1 MSRRVGRGSKRVSK
15 RSIVAPDRRGA
26 AFLSVM
32 PVRALLFAGVSL
44 AGFAAMPLHAQQ
56 HAPQAADAG
65 QAGAQ
70 ASADDSGDIVVTAQ
84 FRGQRVQDTPIAIT
98 AVSGQMLQ
106 DKGLSRIT
114 DITDSAPNV
123 VMKPSG
129 SVYGPAATLFIRGVG
144 QMDSS
149 FAVDP
154 GVGLYVDDVYRG
166 ITFGSMLDLLD
177 LDRVEILRGPQGTL
191 AGKNSIGG
199 AVKLFTRLPQGDGSG
214 YVEATTGSFDR
225 IDIKAA
231 ADIAIVPDRLFM
243 RVSGVTRHRDGYFTR
258 LDYNCAHPGGAQA
271 PTATGTESGCVA
283 GHEGGQDYT
292 AGRLALRWLAS
303 DRVEVNLAASR
314 LVDDSEPTATKLI
327 SLNPPAAN
335 TPGFPDRSVFI
346 TAPDAYTSYANY
358 KVQPFTDP
366 PNYLGL
372 PGTGSHPAMA
382 FPTHNRIRAWDVAG
396 TIDVDL
402 ADALSLKSITAYQY
416 TDGRYSTDNDGTPFG
431 ISGAVFRQR
440 YRQFTQELRLNGA
453 FGTAV
458 DWTLGLYYF
467 NGKGYMTGSNVISP
481 GLANETINGVDD
493 YIPSTSKSAFAHA
506 VWHITDRLNL
516 TGGLRY
522 TKDEKSYSFRR
533 TNIFLPGQPTYTT
546 AARIDGLNS
555 TFRGDRWDY
564 RINLDYKVTD
574 NILGYAQFSTGYRGG
589 GVNPRPFI
597 VEQALPF
604 GPETLNAYEIGLKTD
619 LFDRALRLNLSAF
632 INDYKDMIFSNT
644 APTIVNGVVLSPVN
658 GTPVNAGDGRFKG
671 LELEA
676 GLRLLDGL
684 TIDGNVSYLDF
695 KLKRIGAAGATITG
709 ITLANIAPY
718 VTKWKASGGIQ
729 YRFDLGAGI
738 GSLAPRFDIA
748 YQSSFY
754 TNIDNNPASLT
765 PGYTVANARL
775 GWRSDDEDW
784 DVSLAVTNLFDKFYY
799 QNKFR
804 GPAIQ
809 SVTGQ
814 PAPPREWSISLR
826 RSF

>member
-1 MSRRVGRGSKRVSK
+1 MYFKSI
-15 RSIVAPDRRGA
+15 RSLLRAGTGLIV
-26 AFLSVM
+26 
-32 PVRALLFAGVSL
+32 
-44 AGFAAMPLHAQQ
+44 FAASPLLAQQ
-56 HAPQAADAG
+56 TPDAPPTQEQAQDADV
-65 QAGAQ
+65 
-70 ASADDSGDIVVTAQ
+70 GDIVVTAQ

-106 DKGLSRIT
+106 DQGMSRIT
-114 DITDSAPNV
+114 DITNSAPNV

-199 AVKLFTRLPQGDGSG
+199 AVKLFTKVPTGDGSG
-214 YVEATTGSFDR
+214 YIEATTGSFNRMDV
-225 IDIKAA
+225 KAA
-231 ADIAIVPDRLFM
+231 ADISIVPDTLFM

-258 LDYNCAHPGGAQA
+258 LDYNCVNPTGTQA
-271 PTATGTESGCVA
+271 PTSTTTDGSCVA

-292 AGRLALRWLAS
+292 AGRVALRWIAS
-303 DRVEVNLAASR
+303 DKVEVNLAASR

-327 SLNPPAAN
+327 SLNAPEAN

-346 TAPDAYTSYANY
+346 TGPQSYSSYSNY
-358 KVQPFTDP
+358 QIQSFTDP
-366 PNYLGL
+366 ANYLGL
-372 PGTGSHPAMA
+372 PGTGTHPAMS
-382 FPTHNRIRAWDVAG
+382 FPTNNRIRAWDIAG
-396 TIDVDL
+396 TIDVRLNDS
-402 ADALSLKSITAYQY
+402 LSLKSITAYQY
-416 TDGRYSTDNDGTPFG
+416 TNGRYSTDNDGTPFG
-431 ISGAVFRQR
+431 ISGGVFKQK
-440 YRQFTQELRLNGA
+440 YRQFTQELRLNGEVGA
-453 FGTAV
+453 ML

-467 NGKGYMTGSNVISP
+467 NGKGYMTGTNIVSP
-481 GLANETINGVDD
+481 GLSNETVNSVDD

-516 TGGLRY
+516 TGGIRY
-522 TKDEKSYSFRR
+522 TKDEKRYTFHRG
-533 TNIFLPGQPTYTT
+533 NVFLPGEPTYTT
-546 AARIDGLNS
+546 ASRIDGLTS
-555 TFRGDRWDY
+555 SYSGDRWDY
-564 RINLDYKVTD
+564 RVNLDYKFAD
-574 NILGYAQFSTGYRGG
+574 NILGYAQYSTGYRGG

-597 VEQALPF
+597 IEQAVPF
-604 GPETLNAYEIGLKTD
+604 GPETLDAYEVGLKTD
-619 LFDRALRLNLSAF
+619 LFDRVLRLNLSAF
-632 INDYKDMIFSNT
+632 INNYKDMIFSNT
-644 APTIVNGVVLSPVN
+644 APTIVDGVVLSPVN

-671 LELEA
+671 IELEA
-676 GLRLLDGL
+676 NLRPIDGL

-695 KLKRIGAAGATITG
+695 KLTRLGADGATIAG
-709 ITLANIAPY
+709 ITLDNIAPY

-729 YRFDLGAGI
+729 YRFDLGHDL
-738 GSLAPRFDIA
+738 GSLSPRLDVA

-775 GWRSDDEDW
+775 SWRSADEDW
-784 DVSLAVTNLFDKFYY
+784 EVAFAVTNLFDKFYY

-814 PAPPREWSISLR
+814 PAAPREWSVSLR
-826 RSF
+826 RNF